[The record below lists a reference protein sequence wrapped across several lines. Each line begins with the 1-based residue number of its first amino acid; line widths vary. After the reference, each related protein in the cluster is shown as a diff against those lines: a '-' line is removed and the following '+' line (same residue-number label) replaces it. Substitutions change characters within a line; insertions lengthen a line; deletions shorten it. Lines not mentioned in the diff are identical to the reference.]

1 MLISE
6 RIFKILEEK
15 KMTQTEFSKRTGI
28 PCSTIS
34 EWKSKKTNPSTDKII
49 DICAALEVTTD
60 QLLSGR
66 GLDEG
71 EGLEASQKKSVIT
84 PIDWQIIDAYHGM
97 QEEQKKRL
105 LKYIEALKQIEALEE
120 ME

>member
-1 MLISE
+1 MFISE
-6 RIFKILEEK
+6 RIFKILKEK

-34 EWKSKKTNPSTDKII
+34 EWKSKRTNPSADKIM
-49 DICAALEVTTD
+49 DICAALEVTPE

-66 GLDEG
+66 GLDEE
-71 EGLEASQKKSVIT
+71 EGSDTSRKDVLT
-84 PIDWQIIDAYHGM
+84 PLDWQIIEDYHGL
-97 QEEQKKRL
+97 QEAQKRRL
-105 LKYIEALKQIEALEE
+105 LAYVEALKQIEILEK